1 MEFEVRG
8 RTFII
13 ILIILILVLIARLW
27 QLQIIEGRGYG
38 KLSKDNAARIIRI
51 IAPRG
56 LIYDREKRLLVGNR
70 AVFSVYILQNSL
82 KEAKVED
89 VVSKLSSM
97 VGVSREKI
105 FDLLDA
111 GKSHPSEPI
120 LVRDDLSLS
129 TVSILEEEKSNLPGV
144 AVTYRPVRTY
154 PYGRLA
160 AHLLGYVGET
170 TKDELEKLEGYKLG
184 DLIGKEGVEKTYD
197 KYLRGIDGGQQIEV
211 DVYGQPT
218 RIAGSSDPIQGK
230 NVILTIDLELQKV
243 VDDSLEGKEG
253 AVVVLDPRN
262 GEILALSSKPNFDP
276 SIFAG
281 PMDRY
286 EWLRMDSAGHPFM
299 NRALSVYPPGS
310 TFKVVTL
317 SSILQEN
324 KFSLSELI
332 NCTGEFVLGNR
343 MAKCWREGGHGRL
356 NILEGL
362 VWSCDV
368 VFYTLGLAAGPAL
381 MSKYSDEYGLGSK
394 TGVDLPGEMDGF
406 VPTESWKQKT
416 FKIPWVKGDSINM
429 AIGQGFLQ
437 VTPIQMANV
446 YATIATGERYRPF
459 IVKACIDRD
468 GKAVFST
475 KPEKIGVSPLSKENQ
490 EILKRTLREVV
501 RRGTG
506 VAARVAGLPA
516 AGKTGTA
523 ENPEEPH
530 AWFMC
535 YAPYTTPEVV
545 SVSFV
550 AHGEHG
556 DRVTAYIARDVLT
569 WYKEN
574 KFKGEI
580 VEEDEF
586 PEQYIVHG
594 AYKEKYIPR

>member
-1 MEFEVRG
+1 
-8 RTFII
+8 I
-13 ILIILILVLIARLW
+13 
-27 QLQIIEGRGYG
+27 
-38 KLSKDNAARIIRI
+38 
-51 IAPRG
+51 
-56 LIYDREKRLLVGNR
+56 
-70 AVFSVYILQNSL
+70 FSVYILQNSL
-82 KEAKVED
+82 KDAKVD
-89 VVSKLSSM
+89 YIVSRLSSIAGVSKDRILDM
-97 VGVSREKI
+97 LEK
-105 FDLLDA
+105 
-111 GKSHPSEPI
+111 GKLHPSEPI
-120 LVRDDLSLS
+120 LVKDNLSLP
-129 TVSILEEEKSNLPGV
+129 TVSILEEEKGNLPGV

-170 TKDELEKLEGYKLG
+170 TKDELGKLEGYKFG
-184 DLIGKEGVEKTYD
+184 DFIGKEGVEKTYD
-197 KYLRGIDGGQQIEV
+197 RYLRGIDGGQQIEV

-218 RIAGSSDPIQGK
+218 RIAGSSDPVQGK
-230 NVILTIDLELQKV
+230 DIILTVDLELQKV
-243 VDDSLEGKEG
+243 VENSLEGKEG

-262 GEILALSSKPNFDP
+262 GEVLALSSQPNFDP
-276 SIFAG
+276 SIFAE
-281 PMDRY
+281 PMASY
-286 EWLRMDSAGHPFM
+286 EWERMDSAGHPFM

-343 MAKCWREGGHGRL
+343 VAKCWRVGGHGKL

-368 VFYTLGLAAGPAL
+368 VYYTLGLAAGPAL
-381 MSKYSDEYGLGSK
+381 MSKYSEEYGLGSK
-394 TGVDLPGEMDGF
+394 TGIDLPGEMDGF
-406 VPTESWKQKT
+406 IPTEAWKQKT
-416 FKIPWVKGDSINM
+416 FKIPWFRGDSINM
-429 AIGQGFLQ
+429 AIGQGSIQ
-437 VTPIQMANV
+437 VTPIQMAEL
-446 YATIATGERYRPF
+446 YATIATGERYRPYV
-459 IVKACIDRD
+459 VKVCLDRD
-468 GKAVFST
+468 GKSVFSS
-475 KPEKIGVSPLSKENQ
+475 KPEKIGASPLSKENQ
-490 EILKRTLREVV
+490 EILKSTLREVV

-506 VAARVAGLPA
+506 VAARIAGFPA

-523 ENPEEPH
+523 ENPDVAH

-556 DRVTAYIARDVLT
+556 DRVTAYIARDVLA

-594 AYKEKYIPR
+594 AYKEKYVPR